1 MAAWRRSPWFARIA
15 IALLF
20 GFMAAVLIGNAMT
33 AGLNRDEHQFVA
45 AGALLARDGWLPYRD
60 YPYLHLPMLVFVYG
74 TIFKATDYLLLA
86 ARGFNVCAAWI
97 LLIVVFRLSTRALRE
112 QEYHLRIGVSVAV
125 TLLLFTNPLFRFTEG
140 RAWNHDFPVL
150 LAILAFSCGC
160 TYAQKIF
167 YRKVLFFLAGIFL
180 GGAVSSRL
188 TFAPLILPF
197 LAIVL
202 FGPNSSERK
211 QWPMAAL
218 FGAGLAIALLP
229 TLLLFWMNPHQFLF
243 DNFTYRGAIGRSF
256 RIIENRHSITTGSAI
271 LFPFG
276 LIFQYPN
283 NAWVVLV
290 FAYVVLWKR
299 LICWD
304 WRCDP
309 ERRLTFILVLLPFAI
324 VGCFAPR
331 PPFRQYYYDLVP
343 FLILGIVYS
352 LAGTEPRL
360 LSRYLLT
367 FFGFFLVCGAF
378 SRFDFSYLKAFGT
391 ADQWRP
397 LTVHSMGLDIKEAV
411 RRGRILTL
419 SPIFPLEGGLSIYP
433 KFATGVFAWRT
444 SKFIPKKEQE
454 ELGFASAENLS
465 KLLDSDPPAGILLG
479 GEPAELEQPFLE
491 FAQKNQYTLHPLNPD
506 YSLWI
511 APTKLGARS
520 GSRFHEFSRMSSIR
534 K

>member
-1 MAAWRRSPWFARIA
+1 MRSPWFARIA

-33 AGLNRDEHQFVA
+33 SGLNRDEHQFVA
-45 AGALLARDGWLPYRD
+45 AGALLARDGWLPFRD

-97 LLIVVFRLSTRALRE
+97 LLVVVFGLSTRALRE

-140 RAWNHDFPVL
+140 RAWNHDFPAL

-167 YRKVLFFLAGIFL
+167 YRKVLVFLAGIFL

-218 FGAGLAIALLP
+218 FGAGLVIALLP

-276 LIFQYPN
+276 LIFKYPN

-352 LAGTEPRL
+352 LAGREPRL

-397 LTVHSMGLDIKEAV
+397 LTVHSMGLDIKKAS
-411 RRGRILTL
+411 RPGRILTL
-419 SPIFPLEGGLSIYP
+419 SPIFPLEGGLNIYP

-491 FAQKNQYTLHPLNPD
+491 FAQKNQYTLHQLNPD

-511 APTKLGARS
+511 APTKLGACS
-520 GSRFHEFSRMSSIR
+520 GSRFYEFSRMSSIR